1 MRGTCSRLS
10 DGWEGL
16 AVGQVTDGNDLQWSL
31 TGGRDL

>member
-10 DGWEGL
+10 DRWEGL
-16 AVGQVTDGNDLQWSL
+16 AVDQVTDGKDLQRSL